1 MSFHF
6 KQVFSANFKEKLD
19 LSQKKSI
26 QPVLQRF
33 ELRPV
38 FEFVEKTSIEK
49 SKMFV
54 PQRNSEGKSGC
65 VEFDFYSHNYA
76 PTHEN
81 SRVYPLRFSIISGN

>member
-6 KQVFSANFKEKLD
+6 KQVFSASFKEKLD

-54 PQRNSEGKSGC
+54 PQRNFEGKKWLR
-65 VEFDFYSHNYA
+65 
-76 PTHEN
+76 
-81 SRVYPLRFSIISGN
+81 RVRFLLSQLCANA